1 MHPCSL
7 ACLPAAC
14 WLLVCLLAS
23 NGLAPAHATGAEDRR
38 ADDRIHAART
48 RWEQSSHGEML
59 RRILPPATAPAQLP
73 EPKSSGARLTLQ
85 YCVQCHNLA
94 PPAMHHAAKW
104 PAIVERM
111 LPRMQGN
118 GNLGAAMKDL
128 MAEVEAPSAAEV
140 RIITAYLQ
148 KHAQKSIEQSALP
161 EAGQTRAWTSYV
173 QACAQCHIAP
183 DPKRYR
189 RAEWPRVVARMEQH
203 MTWMNRIVGS
213 HVNPAEPQYR
223 TEEIVAY
230 LQRYARK

>member
-1 MHPCSL
+1 MSR
-7 ACLPAAC
+7 LPA
-14 WLLVCLLAS
+14 CLLAMVWLLAA
-23 NGLAPAHATGAEDRR
+23 NAFAPAHASE
-38 ADDRIHAART
+38 ADERIKVART

-59 RRILPPATAPAQLP
+59 RRILPPTVTPAQLP
-73 EPKSSGARLTLQ
+73 EPKSAGARLTLH

-118 GNLGAAMKDL
+118 GNLGVAMKDL
-128 MAEVEAPSAAEV
+128 MAQVEAPSAAEV

-148 KHAQKSIEQSALP
+148 KHAQKKIEQSALP
-161 EAGQTRAWTSYV
+161 EAGQSRAWVSYV

-183 DPKRYR
+183 DPQRYR
-189 RAEWPRVVARMEQH
+189 RAEWPRVVARMEHH
-203 MTWMNRIVGS
+203 MTWMNRVVS
-213 HVNPAEPQYR
+213 SRPNPAEPQYR
-223 TEEIVAY
+223 NDEIVAY